1 MTRRTVV
8 VGLLALL
15 VGLQVLPA
23 HALTDEWAGW
33 APITG
38 TSNNFATELRQV
50 SPGFPVAAVATDSR
64 APIQLASSAVITGST
79 TPGAK
84 YGTSSGSR
92 YLILRPK
99 ADNATSPSTTT
110 YTFDNPTPDIGWAF
124 VLGDVDTEDV
134 RIQATDETG
143 DPVPAGVVDGWFQG
157 VFNYAGGTDLPTWDG
172 GTSTLAGSPG
182 PDSDGAS
189 GWFEPDVR
197 LTSLTFTFTRRT
209 GFPIFQTWFVSRA
222 RPIGGTVSDDSVA
235 PASCPVE
242 DATVT
247 LESPFGETL
256 ATTSPAA
263 DGSYDFGEFAT
274 QSGYVVRV
282 TPPPICAVLGPSEQ
296 TASNEGNDGDP
307 ASRADFAMREII
319 PQPISG
325 TVRDDDGNPVPGVQ
339 VTLTR
344 PGGGS
349 DVITTGPDG
358 TYLFDENPVDTGY
371 TAHDH
376 GAPGLRRR
384 TGRDH
389 HHRHRHR
396 HPADHRPGLRG
407 GPAGVGVRH
416 GHRRWQRSGRGA
428 AGPHTRRRRPGP
440 HLGHGRRRQLP
451 LRRRAPWR
459 LHDQRRSPGR
469 LRGRHITPAHGRDGR
484 RHRPGLPADASRRDQ
499 RPGDRR

>member
-1 MTRRTVV
+1 MTRRAVV

-15 VGLQVLPA
+15 VGLPLLPA
-23 HALTDEWAGW
+23 HALTDEWAQW

-50 SPGFPVAAVATDSR
+50 SPGFPVAGSPPTPELRSSSR
-64 APIQLASSAVITGST
+64 RPRCSGQPPP
-79 TPGAK
+79 PGAK

-143 DPVPAGVVDGWFQG
+143 DPIAAGVVDGWFQG
-157 VFNYAGGTDLPTWDG
+157 PFNYAGGTDLPTWDG

-197 LTSLTFTFTRRT
+197 LTSLTFIFTRRT
-209 GFPIFQTWFVSRA
+209 GFPIYQTWFVSRA
-222 RPIGGTVSDDSVA
+222 RPIGGTVGDVSVL
-235 PASCPVE
+235 PASCPIE
-242 DATVT
+242 EATVT

-274 QSGYVVRV
+274 QDGYVVRV
-282 TPPPICAVLGPSEQ
+282 TPPPTCAVDGPSER
-296 TASNEGNDGDP
+296 TVSNEGNDGDP

-344 PGGGS
+344 PAGGTA
-349 DVITTGPDG
+349 VITTGPDG

-371 TAHDH
+371 QLAITVPSGYVAGPD
-376 GAPGLRRR
+376 GTTITGIDITTQPITDQDFVVVQQASVSGTVTGGGNGLGGVQVIL
-384 TGRDH
+384 TPDG
-389 HHRHRHR
+389 
-396 HPADHRPGLRG
+396 G
-407 GPAGVGVRH
+407 GPDLTAVTDGDGNYVFDAVPPGDYTISVVPPDGYGGDIRA
-416 GHRRWQRSGRGA
+416 RSRSGRA
-428 AGPHTRRRRPGP
+428 TSPTRT
-440 HLGHGRRRQLP
+440 
-451 LRRRAPWR
+451 
-459 LHDQRRSPGR
+459 S
-469 LRGRHITPAHGRDGR
+469 
-484 RHRPGLPADASRRDQ
+484 S
-499 RPGDRR
+499 